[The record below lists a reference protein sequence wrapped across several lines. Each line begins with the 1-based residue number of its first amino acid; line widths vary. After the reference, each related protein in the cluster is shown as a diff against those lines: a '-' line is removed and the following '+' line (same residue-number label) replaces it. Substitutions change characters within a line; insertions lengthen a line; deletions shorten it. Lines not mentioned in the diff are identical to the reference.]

1 MNNLRNNTDH
11 SLNAKMLS
19 WLSRMLIMGVCL
31 SLVLIIGI
39 QACNSPRALDGTY
52 VNTAGSEFS
61 IAHDTLIVEHEQGQ
75 RYFLHR
81 RTGFQLLDDSGKPG
95 MMQHE
100 KEEWTAVYDPETEI
114 MTESRKGKLI
124 TFDVVKGIMTVG
136 NANTNELNNRMMN
149 ARKIMMR
156 IFKTYMVVLPLSATV
171 LLTALPSGATA
182 QLAIAEV
189 IKAGVK
195 KVIKAVDL
203 KVQRLQN
210 ETIWLQNAQK
220 VIENQLNKLKLSE
233 ISEWTERQRSLYS
246 EYYESLVKVKS
257 VISAYKR
264 IKDLANTQAAIV
276 QEYRWASGLF
286 RKEKHFSAS
295 ELLHMEEVYEGI
307 LKASVKN
314 LDQVFVVINSFK
326 TQMSDAKRMELINEA
341 AEKMD
346 ENFSDLR
353 QFNDQNI
360 TLSIQRSKS
369 VLESKTLKELY
380 DVN

>member
-1 MNNLRNNTDH
+1 
-11 SLNAKMLS
+11 
-19 WLSRMLIMGVCL
+19 
-31 SLVLIIGI
+31 
-39 QACNSPRALDGTY
+39 
-52 VNTAGSEFS
+52 
-61 IAHDTLIVEHEQGQ
+61 
-75 RYFLHR
+75 
-81 RTGFQLLDDSGKPG
+81 
-95 MMQHE
+95 
-100 KEEWTAVYDPETEI
+100 
-114 MTESRKGKLI
+114 
-124 TFDVVKGIMTVG
+124 
-136 NANTNELNNRMMN
+136 
-149 ARKIMMR
+149 MMR

-220 VIENQLNKLKLSE
+220 VIENQLNKLKLGE

-264 IKDLANTQAAIV
+264 IRDLATTQAAIV
-276 QEYRWASGLF
+276 QEYRWAMGLF
-286 RKEKHFSAS
+286 RKDKHFSAD

-307 LKASVKN
+307 LRESVKN
-314 LDQVFVVINSFK
+314 LDQVFVVIGSFK